1 MPSWLPDWTRSLTC
15 IGTLRCEN
23 QTHDSTSVVRNL
35 DGQTWFL
42 PMQKK
47 GQPRPSCFAKS
58 ELQATLQPCL
68 PLILL

>member
-1 MPSWLPDWTRSLTC
+1 MDSQSNLHRYPS
-15 IGTLRCEN
+15 LRKPN
-23 QTHDSTSVVRNL
+23 ARFNAVVRYL

-47 GQPRPSCFAKS
+47 GQPRPFCFAKS